1 MKLQRF
7 WIDGKIT
14 ADHSFGGLFEVADL
28 ALLHQLKN
36 VFRFKIGYEIVV
48 FDGDG
53 QDHECLIRE
62 FLKDKIILEL
72 KKSYASRFMPAR
84 EIWLCASI
92 VKKDNFEW
100 IVEKATELGVSHIVP
115 ILSDR
120 SEKKSLNMERL
131 EKIIIEASEQSGR
144 GNIPRIHPI
153 MKLEE
158 CVEYVKKIPN
168 SKSFVIPA
176 SRSEVEAQAGI
187 LLNNKNLESSVT
199 QDPRFRG
206 DDNKRVS
213 SKSQAIDIE
222 MLAFHTEGESVQ
234 GSTLYKDKPVA
245 LFIGPEGGWS
255 EKEVDLFHH
264 SNIPLKC
271 LGRQILRAETAAV
284 AILAQI
290 VF

>member
-62 FLKDKIILEL
+62 FLKDKVILEL
-72 KKSYASRFMPAR
+72 KKSYPSRFMPVQ

-92 VKKDNFEW
+92 IKKDNFEW
-100 IVEKATELGVSHIVP
+100 IVEKATELGVSHIIP

-131 EKIIIEASEQSGR
+131 EKIIVEASEQSGR
-144 GNIPRIHPI
+144 GNIPRIHSI
-153 MKLEE
+153 VKLEE
-158 CVEYVKKIPN
+158 SIECVKKIPN
-168 SKSFVIPA
+168 SKLQVPKNNQISITNNQTETA
-176 SRSEVEAQAGI
+176 SNVQI
-187 LLNNKNLESSVT
+187 
-199 QDPRFRG
+199 
-206 DDNKRVS
+206 
-213 SKSQAIDIE
+213 
-222 MLAFHTEGESVQ
+222 MAFHTEGKLGAGATCAE
-234 GSTLYKDKPVA
+234 KPIA

-255 EKEVDLFHH
+255 EKEVSLFHNN
-264 SNIPLKC
+264 NISLEC
-271 LGRQILRAETAAV
+271 LGKQVLRAETAAV
-284 AILAQI
+284 AALAQF
-290 VF
+290 VFV